1 MEFTTTEK
9 GNRKLI
15 HEGYMYVF
23 QKNLANDVTSR
34 EWGKGR
40 GGEYKTKIKL
50 DEVGNFL
57 ERIKDDTHVPSEAK
71 CEIAKVRANIKRRAT
86 ETQNPA
92 QVILRRELGGISEAA
107 AINLP
112 ALHHI
117 RRNIRLQKQSNQQ
130 LPSPANREDVPELP
144 LQYQRS
150 YANEQFLI
158 FDSGQGDADRI
169 FIFGTNQSL
178 QLLSQSQN
186 WFGDGTFKVCPQIF
200 FQIYTIH
207 AQINGRIL
215 PCIYALLPNKTEET
229 YTRLFREV
237 EQHVAN
243 SPTDILMDFERAAL
257 NSVGQVYPNTEFKG
271 CFYHFSSNIWKHIQ
285 NLGLQNHY
293 QDDENFAL
301 WLRMLSALA
310 FVPPN
315 DVIRYFELLID
326 EIRNNFNDECDDLMD
341 YFEDTYIGFV
351 LLNL

>member
-23 QKNLANDVTSR
+23 QKKLANDVTLECEKR
-34 EWGKGR
+34 RRGEWKA
-40 GGEYKTKIKL
+40 KIKL
-50 DEVGNFL
+50 HEAINFN
-57 ERIKDDTHVPSEAK
+57 DHTHTPSETT
-71 CEIAKVRANIKRRAT
+71 CEIAKVRANVKRRAT
-86 ETQNPA
+86 ETQDPV
-92 QVILRRELGGISEAA
+92 QVILGRELGGISEAA

-117 RRNIRLQKQSNQQ
+117 RRNIRLQRQANQQ
-130 LPSPANREDVPELP
+130 LPIPANREDVPELP

-207 AQINGRIL
+207 AQINWRIL
-215 PCIYALLPNKTEET
+215 PCIYALLPNKTEGT
-229 YTRLFREV
+229 YTKLFREV
-237 EQHVAN
+237 E
-243 SPTDILMDFERAAL
+243 
-257 NSVGQVYPNTEFKG
+257 
-271 CFYHFSSNIWKHIQ
+271 
-285 NLGLQNHY
+285 
-293 QDDENFAL
+293 
-301 WLRMLSALA
+301 
-310 FVPPN
+310 
-315 DVIRYFELLID
+315 
-326 EIRNNFNDECDDLMD
+326 
-341 YFEDTYIGFV
+341 
-351 LLNL
+351 

>member
-23 QKNLANDVTSR
+23 QKNLANDVTWECEKR
-34 EWGKGR
+34 RRKECKA
-40 GGEYKTKIKL
+40 KIKL
-50 DEVGNFL
+50 DEAGNFL
-57 ERIKDDTHVPSEAK
+57 ERINYHTHAPSETK
-71 CEIAKVRANIKRRAT
+71 CETAKVRANIKRRAT
-86 ETQNPA
+86 ETRDPA
-92 QVILRRELGGISEAA
+92 QVILGIELGGISEAA

-117 RRNIRLQKQSNQQ
+117 RRNIRLQRQVNQQ
-130 LPSPANREDVPELP
+130 LPIPANREDVPELP

-207 AQINGRIL
+207 AHINGRIL
-215 PCIYALLPNKTEET
+215 RCIYVLLPNKTEET

-237 EQHVAN
+237 Q
-243 SPTDILMDFERAAL
+243 T
-257 NSVGQVYPNTEFKG
+257 
-271 CFYHFSSNIWKHIQ
+271 
-285 NLGLQNHY
+285 
-293 QDDENFAL
+293 
-301 WLRMLSALA
+301 
-310 FVPPN
+310 
-315 DVIRYFELLID
+315 LLPI
-326 EIRNNFNDECDDLMD
+326 F
-341 YFEDTYIGFV
+341 
-351 LLNL
+351 

>member
-1 MEFTTTEK
+1 
-9 GNRKLI
+9 
-15 HEGYMYVF
+15 MYAF
-23 QKNLANDVTSR
+23 QKNLANDVTSWECKKRRRR
-34 EWGKGR
+34 EC
-40 GGEYKTKIKL
+40 KTKIKL
-50 DEVGNFL
+50 DEEGNFL
-57 ERIKDDTHVPSEAK
+57 ERINNHTHAPSETK
-71 CEIAKVRANIKRRAT
+71 CEIVKVRANIERRAI
-86 ETQNPA
+86 ETQVLA
-92 QVILRRELGGISEAA
+92 QVILEIKLGGISEAG

-117 RRNIRLQKQSNQQ
+117 RRNIRLQRLANQQ
-130 LPSPANREDVPELP
+130 LPIPADRKDFLELP
-144 LQYQRS
+144 LQYARS
-150 YANEQFLI
+150 HANEQFLM
-158 FDSGQGDADRI
+158 FDSGQGDTNRI
-169 FIFGTNQSL
+169 FIFGPNQSL
-178 QLLSQSQN
+178 QLLLQSQN
-186 WFGDGTFKVCPQIF
+186 WFVDGTLKVCPQIF
-200 FQIYTIH
+200 FQVYTNY

-215 PCIYALLPNKTEET
+215 PCIYALLTNKTEET
-229 YTRLFREV
+229 YTRLFKEV

-326 EIRNNFNDECDDLMD
+326 EIRNNFNDECDDLID
-341 YFEDTYIGFV
+341 YFEDTYIGICFIKFIK
-351 LLNL
+351 